1 MRQAHLLAQLGQ
13 DPLGHTPLVQPLEV
27 RVHRLCMISSRQVSM
42 RFGIK
47 LSYISMKNME
57 LTRLLI

>member
-1 MRQAHLLAQLGQ
+1 
-13 DPLGHTPLVQPLEV
+13 
-27 RVHRLCMISSRQVSM
+27 MISSRQVSM
-42 RFGIK
+42 RFGNK

>member
-1 MRQAHLLAQLGQ
+1 
-13 DPLGHTPLVQPLEV
+13 
-27 RVHRLCMISSRQVSM
+27 MISSLQVSM
-42 RFGIK
+42 RLGNK